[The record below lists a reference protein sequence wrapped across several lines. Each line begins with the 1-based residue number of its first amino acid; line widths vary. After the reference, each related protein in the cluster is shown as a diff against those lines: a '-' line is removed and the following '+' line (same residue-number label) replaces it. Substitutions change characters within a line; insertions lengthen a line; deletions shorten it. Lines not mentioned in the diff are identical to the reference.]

1 MDSNKRFMLKGGE
14 LRDYPGWWKI
24 DEGIEGESEH
34 WSFVR
39 KPDGTYWEVVAVDLF
54 PRTGGTM
61 RVDLGEQI
69 TNTKLV
75 AQCEEYYVQLQQN
88 TAEEDKMKEG
98 DRVRVIKSGVTGVIK
113 GFGSLPGVPKTVNV
127 AYDGG
132 GGCNH
137 RPEEL
142 EKIDGFTPTPR

>member
-1 MDSNKRFMLKGGE
+1 MLTGGE
-14 LRDYPGWWKI
+14 LRDHPGWKI
-24 DEGIEGESEH
+24 DGRIEGESDH
-34 WSFVR
+34 WSVVR

-61 RVDLGEQI
+61 RVDLGDQI

-75 AQCEEYYVQLQQN
+75 AQCEEYYVQLRQKA
-88 TAEEDKMKEG
+88 AEDETMKEG
-98 DRVRVIKSGVTGVIK
+98 DRVRVMATGTMGVIK
-113 GFGSLPGVPKTVNV
+113 DFGSIPGVPKTVNV

-137 RPEEL
+137 KAEEL
-142 EKIDGFTPTPR
+142 EKVKDGVVPA